1 MKRFEREE
9 ADKERVPRRRRGVEE
24 EKTKKLKRRKET
36 STETTTLARFLARE
50 NEDKFAVQN
59 PSSAQK
65 TSLIDF
71 ECEERWKT
79 VRDAVIEGVLTRAE
93 QFFLF
98 QNKNEEFLSL
108 TKGVVPSGFDDDDFE
123 DEDDDFED
131 EDVENHR
138 FYRGGGGGH
147 SERRITH
154 MLSFAMVD
162 VACAAVDFAEEVVR
176 AFASGECTTES
187 AWAYEVLSASCF
199 RLSLKT
205 RERRDRFDVDYEEEM
220 CGCEEEKK
228 NNFSVPISTITFDKE
243 TMAKMETVILT
254 TLEYRVS
261 KPTRSMWAKEFL
273 NAMKKN
279 VEIVAFGSEGARPK
293 EFKRLWTK
301 AEEHACVIVAASL
314 RSFPTSPQF
323 RASAIGAAAATL
335 GVALSA
341 FEYLREEEEEEEEA
355 DGKEEEGKQ
364 QKREHQHAA
373 FVSDVKKL
381 VKATAV
387 NAFDFGSWERE
398 FEIAFVSFS
407 KYHHHHH
414 HLLWDCRRDRQN
426 NKAPLPPRREESLG
440 EEEEKMA
447 PADNKEK
454 EEKEEEERI
463 VVS

>member
-9 ADKERVPRRRRGVEE
+9 EDKERVPRRRRGVEE

-65 TSLIDF
+65 TSLIHF

-79 VRDAVIEGVLTRAE
+79 VRDAVVEGVLTRAE

-108 TKGVVPSGFDDDDFE
+108 TKGVVPSGFDDDDE
-123 DEDDDFED
+123 DEDDDFE
-131 EDVENHR
+131 EEEVENHR
-138 FYRGGGGGH
+138 FHRGGVGH
-147 SERRITH
+147 SERRITQ

-454 EEKEEEERI
+454 EQKEEEERI